1 MGTCK
6 TNFYRIAR
14 IRLKF
19 SESMED
25 ISYSTQ
31 SMFWGVVLKPE
42 KRYEQ
47 AVEDPFHISK
57 ACLEPTSIKDG
68 KNSITSVYIEV
79 DDEEFLLCN
88 LSDKVLN
95 ESLDLNFNT
104 GDKLVFKTSGPG
116 VIHLTGYNVEVPDED
131 DEFDYEGESEE
142 EESEEESVDEAPQLV
157 NGKKRKMNDSLT
169 DVPNKKKEKLSPLD
183 KLLADAKKAKPGDKK
198 EEVKK
203 AAEMQKKIAQA
214 MAKREE
220 ESDDDDDDDE
230 DGEEEES
237 DDDDDLL
244 DGEAEEGDEDEE
256 DGEEEEEEESEDEE
270 METDAKPQINGS
282 PKKQMNGEA
291 KKATPEKS
299 PQSTPD
305 SGDKKKKKK
314 NKKKNKNKNKD
325 AEATTEAGDAKTPA
339 KDQKAKTEQKT
350 PAKAEQK
357 TPAKAEQKTPGK
369 DAKKTPGG
377 KTPKRTLKGGIQVE
391 DLKEGNGPEAKRGK
405 MVGMYYE
412 GKLKS
417 NGKTFD
423 KNLGGKPFKF
433 RLGAGEVIKGWDVG
447 VDGMKVGGK
456 RRLTIPASFAYGK
469 QGAAPEIP
477 PNATLVFDVECKAVN

>member
-1 MGTCK
+1 
-6 TNFYRIAR
+6 
-14 IRLKF
+14 
-19 SESMED
+19 MED

-57 ACLEPTSIKDG
+57 ACLEPTSVKDG
-68 KNSITSVYIEV
+68 KSSITSVYIEV

-131 DEFDYEGESEE
+131 DEFDYDGESE

-157 NGKKRKMNDSLT
+157 NGKKRKMNDSIS
-169 DVPNKKKEKLSPLD
+169 DVPNKKKDNKLSPLD
-183 KLLADAKKAKPGDKK
+183 KLLADAKKVKPGNKK

-203 AAEMQKKIAQA
+203 ADEMRNKIAQA
-214 MAKREE
+214 IGKRGEE
-220 ESDDDDDDDE
+220 ESDDDDDDDD

-237 DDDDDLL
+237 DDDDLL

-256 DGEEEEEEESEDEE
+256 DEDGEEEEEESEDEE
-270 METDAKPQINGS
+270 METDAKPKINGS
-282 PKKQMNGEA
+282 PKKQMNGDA

-299 PQSTPD
+299 PQSTPE

-314 NKKKNKNKNKD
+314 NKKKNKNKD
-325 AEATTEAGDAKTPA
+325 TATPTEAGDAKTPA
-339 KDQKAKTEQKT
+339 KDQPKVKPDQKT

-357 TPAKAEQKTPGK
+357 TPGKAEQKTPGK
-369 DAKKTPGG
+369 DAKKTPG

-405 MVGMYYE
+405 MVGMFYE

-447 VDGMKVGGK
+447 LDGIKVGGK
-456 RRLTIPASFAYGK
+456 RRLIIPASFAYGK

>member
-1 MGTCK
+1 MGVGEKRASLAKQTF
-6 TNFYRIAR
+6 TASHTPH

-57 ACLEPTSIKDG
+57 ACLEPTSVKDG

-131 DEFDYEGESEE
+131 DDFDYEGESEE

-183 KLLADAKKAKPGDKK
+183 KLLADAKNVKPGDKK

-214 MAKREE
+214 MAKR
-220 ESDDDDDDDE
+220 
-230 DGEEEES
+230 EEES

-282 PKKQMNGEA
+282 PKKQMNGDA

-314 NKKKNKNKNKD
+314 SKKK
-325 AEATTEAGDAKTPA
+325 
-339 KDQKAKTEQKT
+339 
-350 PAKAEQK
+350 
-357 TPAKAEQKTPGK
+357 
-369 DAKKTPGG
+369 KK
-377 KTPKRTLKGGIQVE
+377 KKK
-391 DLKEGNGPEAKRGK
+391 KK
-405 MVGMYYE
+405 
-412 GKLKS
+412 
-417 NGKTFD
+417 
-423 KNLGGKPFKF
+423 
-433 RLGAGEVIKGWDVG
+433 
-447 VDGMKVGGK
+447 
-456 RRLTIPASFAYGK
+456 
-469 QGAAPEIP
+469 
-477 PNATLVFDVECKAVN
+477 

>member
-1 MGTCK
+1 MGTEKRRRKTCFTCK
-6 TNFYRIAR
+6 TNFYRFAH

-57 ACLEPTSIKDG
+57 ACLEPTSVKDG
-68 KNSITSVYIEV
+68 KSSITSVYIEV

-131 DEFDYEGESEE
+131 DEFDYDGESEG
-142 EESEEESVDEAPQLV
+142 ESEEESVDEAPQLV
-157 NGKKRKMNDSLT
+157 NGKKRKMNDSIS
-169 DVPNKKKEKLSPLD
+169 DVPNKKKDNKLSPLD
-183 KLLADAKKAKPGDKK
+183 KLLADAKKVKPGTKK
-198 EEVKK
+198 EE
-203 AAEMQKKIAQA
+203 A
-214 MAKREE
+214 
-220 ESDDDDDDDE
+220 
-230 DGEEEES
+230 
-237 DDDDDLL
+237 DDDDLL

-256 DGEEEEEEESEDEE
+256 DEDGEEEEEESEDEE
-270 METDAKPQINGS
+270 METDAKPKINGS
-282 PKKQMNGEA
+282 PKKQMNGDA

-299 PQSTPD
+299 PQSTPE

-314 NKKKNKNKNKD
+314 NKKKNKNKD
-325 AEATTEAGDAKTPA
+325 TATPTEAGDAKTPA
-339 KDQKAKTEQKT
+339 KDQPKVK
-350 PAKAEQK
+350 PDQK

-369 DAKKTPGG
+369 DAK
-377 KTPKRTLKGGIQVE
+377 
-391 DLKEGNGPEAKRGK
+391 
-405 MVGMYYE
+405 
-412 GKLKS
+412 
-417 NGKTFD
+417 
-423 KNLGGKPFKF
+423 
-433 RLGAGEVIKGWDVG
+433 
-447 VDGMKVGGK
+447 
-456 RRLTIPASFAYGK
+456 
-469 QGAAPEIP
+469 
-477 PNATLVFDVECKAVN
+477 